1 MRIYGSLGTC
11 RHDDRH
17 KHAVNDGG
25 YPTTSEKIH
34 NFQFTNSTVV
44 ISYSEWEVISKTW
57 QKTKLHADTETKR
70 CYATTEL

>member
-25 YPTTSEKIH
+25 YPTTSEEIH
-34 NFQFTNSTVV
+34 NFQFMNSTVI
-44 ISYSEWEVISKTW
+44 ISYSEWEVISKFV
-57 QKTKLHADTETKR
+57 
-70 CYATTEL
+70 